1 MPRTC
6 SVCAHDG
13 SWQIDL
19 DLVRREPYRNIAK
32 RYGVS
37 TAALSRHTQEHL
49 PAKLLAAEDAEDVAD
64 ADLLK
69 RELENEKADI
79 ARLKGK
85 AEEAEDYK
93 TALTA
98 CDKALKAL
106 ELQAKLAQLIN
117 DSLTLNLYLSAEW
130 LEIRAVIVGALEP
143 HPEARRAVLAAL
155 EGAGNDREWDGS

>member
-6 SVCAHDG
+6 SICAHDAG
-13 SWQIDL
+13 WQIDL
-19 DLVRREPYRNIAK
+19 ELVRRAPYRNIAQ
-32 RYGVS
+32 RFSVS

-49 PAKLLAAEDAEDVAD
+49 PAKILASQDAEDVAD

-79 ARLKGK
+79 SRLKAK
-85 AEEAEDYK
+85 AEDAEDFK
-93 TALTA
+93 TALVA

-117 DSLTLNLYLSAEW
+117 DAPTLNLYLSAEW
-130 LEIRAVIVGALEP
+130 MEIRSVIVGALSP
-143 HPEARRAVLAAL
+143 HPEAREDVLRAL
-155 EGAGNDREWDGS
+155 EGVGNGGAWDGS